1 MQATHVQPGVT
12 IDFKN
17 TTDEIIRFGDV
28 VVMETKVAVAATDIM
43 PGATGSV
50 MLEEVFRVEKD
61 DSVITQGANVYYDKT
76 AKKATAN
83 SEGNIEMGY
92 ATRSAAVTDKNVEVK
107 LR

>member
-17 TTDEIIRFGDV
+17 TTDSTIHFGDL
-28 VVMETKVAVAATDIM
+28 VVMESKVAVAAGDIL

-61 DSVITQGANVYYDKT
+61 DSVIAQGAKVYYDKT
-76 AKKATAN
+76 AQKATTKT
-83 SEGNIEMGY
+83 EGTIEMGY
-92 ATRSAAVTDKNVEVK
+92 ATKGAVAADKNVEVK